1 MFREFGSIKVQVLG
15 FEFFFRHIGEF
26 IKSFII
32 SSIRVSLMG
41 LDFIEVLFK
50 GFEFGFF
57 LSKHFILYFVFN
69 FPSSPGF

>member
-32 SSIRVSLMG
+32 SSIRVSLM
-41 LDFIEVLFK
+41 LPNSLNMK
-50 GFEFGFF
+50 KLSF
-57 LSKHFILYFVFN
+57 LELLIPLT
-69 FPSSPGF
+69 G